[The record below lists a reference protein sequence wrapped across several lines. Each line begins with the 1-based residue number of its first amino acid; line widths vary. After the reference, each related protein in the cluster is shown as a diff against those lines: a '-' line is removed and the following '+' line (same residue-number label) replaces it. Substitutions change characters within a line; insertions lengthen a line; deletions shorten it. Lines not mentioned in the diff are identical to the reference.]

1 MPLGRPTDR
10 SPLVHSLEGV
20 LKVYDPLASPPT
32 LLRTFNDRSA
42 TRHLRP
48 HLAAGAL
55 DPALWRVSQIVL
67 ERDMLVACVG
77 GKILSWRM
85 GSGGRER
92 EGRSEWKG
100 KVVNKKAGTSGW
112 AGMRTPNG
120 KSGHCA
126 SSILSQASTSA
137 GD

>member
-1 MPLGRPTDR
+1 MHTLR
-10 SPLVHSLEGV
+10 SLEGV
-20 LKVYDPLASPPT
+20 LKVYDPLVSPPT
-32 LLRTFNDRSA
+32 LLRTFNDRSV
-42 TRHLRP
+42 TRQLRP
-48 HLAAGAL
+48 HLTAGAL
-55 DPALWRVSQIVL
+55 DPALWRVAQIVL

-126 SSILSQASTSA
+126 SLYLLEPNKS
-137 GD
+137 GG